1 MENEMLLKT
10 VDITGVEGLG
20 CLPFNSEVTQ
30 DEDSPAFIVVRALVQ
45 QCDVSLKLESWA
57 KGRWFTPVST
67 TDNILGYICRP
78 TVRINFVTELARLF
92 HDWQKAGAT

>member
-45 QCDVSLKLESWA
+45 QCDVSLKLES
-57 KGRWFTPVST
+57 
-67 TDNILGYICRP
+67 
-78 TVRINFVTELARLF
+78 
-92 HDWQKAGAT
+92 